1 MEPIMVLSLL
11 AATFGTM
18 LLPAE
23 QQAIALQ
30 VADQGLPACRM
41 YYPDG
46 SEGPCLPTFTVD
58 RSPAVNSTSLAGH
71 ITITQGALDRLTPDE
86 FALLAGHEIA
96 HWYLGHH
103 GSSVEAELAADR
115 LGATLACRAGYDMT
129 RAVSIYRFVGRG
141 RDHPAPTQRRAA
153 VLAVDCQGARPLGTP
168 ATLSR

>member
-1 MEPIMVLSLL
+1 MVLSLL
-11 AATFGTM
+11 TAMLGTL

-46 SEGPCLPTFTVD
+46 SEGPCLPTFTVA
-58 RSPAVNSTSLAGH
+58 RGRAVNSTSLAGH

-96 HWYLGHH
+96 HWYLGHR
-103 GSSVEAELAADR
+103 GSSIEAELAADR
-115 LGATLACRAGYDMT
+115 LGAELACRAGYDMT
-129 RAVSIYRFVGRG
+129 KAAAIYRFVGQG
-141 RDHPAPTQRRAA
+141 HSHPPRALRRAA
-153 VLAVDCQGARPLGTP
+153 VLSVGCTRTAPLGTP
-168 ATLSR
+168 PVLSR